1 MRTGDRFRSLITV
14 EFKYSGTGIHI
25 REKRIAKEVSN
36 CEIKCYVVDDRR
48 IKYHDEIMYMTTL
61 AKMLTGKKVGIAGP
75 LYFNYSGKNL
85 QKYYD
90 EYQAKKV

>member
-36 CEIKCYVVDDRR
+36 CEIKCYTVKHR
-48 IKYHDEIMYMTTL
+48 
-61 AKMLTGKKVGIAGP
+61 A
-75 LYFNYSGKNL
+75 LYVSFLVFVAINYDGAYAALFQYVNL
-85 QKYYD
+85 KTCIRK
-90 EYQAKKV
+90 AISA